1 MWLLDSEEGAR
12 MPDENLVDFAE
23 RIEPARSALLV
34 IDMQRYFVNP
44 NLPYG
49 KWLSQFDAAAA
60 RYYFDRVRSAVIP
73 NIQRLL
79 EGFRG
84 SRAQVVY
91 TEFGSVSS
99 DGRDMP
105 GWARRHNQLGREFV
119 GSAVYPPFSDTS
131 CRVDDAVSPQP
142 DELVVQKTTS
152 GPVNS
157 TKLDYTLRSL
167 GIDTV
172 VVAGVVT
179 DVCVAQTTREFGDRD
194 FNAIVIEDACAT
206 LDAARHEA
214 TLATIGLTF
223 GAVLTTEQ
231 VLGRIGPPA
240 V

>member
-1 MWLLDSEEGAR
+1 
-12 MPDENLVDFAE
+12 
-23 RIEPARSALLV
+23 
-34 IDMQRYFVNP
+34 MQRYFVSP
-44 NLPYG
+44 DLPYG

-60 RYYFDRVRSAVIP
+60 QYYFDRVGSTVIP
-73 NIQRLL
+73 NIRRLL
-79 EGFRG
+79 ESFRG
-84 SRAQVVY
+84 SHAQVVY
-91 TEFGSVSS
+91 TEFGSVSG

-105 GWARRHNQLGREFV
+105 GWARRHNDLAREIV
-119 GSAVYPPFSDTS
+119 GGAVYPPFSDAS

-142 DELVVQKTTS
+142 GELVVEKTTS

-157 TKLDYTLRSL
+157 TKLDHTLRSL

-194 FNAIVIEDACAT
+194 FNAIVVEDACAT
-206 LDAARHEA
+206 LDASRHQA

-231 VLGRIGPPA
+231 VVGRLGPPA
-240 V
+240 ARQATVIVT